1 MFNDKFVLG
10 LAYRW
15 SASVSAMAGFQVTKG
30 MYIGY
35 GYDHETTQLRKYNSG
50 SHEVML
56 SFVITKK
63 KPTLE
68 EEDDKLNNS
77 IMEDMKQK
85 MEEKEK
91 N

>member
-1 MFNDKFVLG
+1 
-10 LAYRW
+10 
-15 SASVSAMAGFQVTKG
+15 
-30 MYIGY
+30 
-35 GYDHETTQLRKYNSG
+35 
-50 SHEVML
+50 ML